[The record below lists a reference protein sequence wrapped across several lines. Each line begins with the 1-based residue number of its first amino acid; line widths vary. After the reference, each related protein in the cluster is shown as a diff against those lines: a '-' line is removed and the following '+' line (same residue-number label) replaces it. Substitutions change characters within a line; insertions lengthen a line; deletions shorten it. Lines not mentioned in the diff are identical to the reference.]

1 MNPAQSNNANM
12 RSSFLKEMGI
22 TEWVDRSSLA
32 DLAAVPLNSP
42 VVPQGTL
49 PAPPEPT
56 EPTASAA
63 ESAADAADAA
73 EISGRW
79 IFIGTKPQ
87 GDALSLFQNIIRVL
101 GLPNGA
107 WVWQEQK
114 SNIDAL
120 IESSTVPL
128 VAIAFGAASAQRLT
142 GERAPLTE
150 LRGAIHSLMHGETE
164 VPLIATLELAQVL
177 ARPQEKALL
186 WEDLLLARSV
196 LQSL

>member
-1 MNPAQSNNANM
+1 MNTITSNNSSM
-12 RSSFLKEMGI
+12 RSAFLKEMGI
-22 TEWVDRSSLA
+22 TEWVDRSSPE
-32 DLAAVPLNSP
+32 VPLHTSAA
-42 VVPQGTL
+42 PQGNPQVSPDESTVN
-49 PAPPEPT
+49 
-56 EPTASAA
+56 AS
-63 ESAADAADAA
+63 EHAA

-87 GDALSLFQNIIRVL
+87 GDALTLFQNIVRAL
-101 GLPNGA
+101 GLLNGA
-107 WVWQEQK
+107 WVWQDQK
-114 SNIDAL
+114 ANIDAL
-120 IESSTVPL
+120 IEASTVPL

-142 GERAPLTE
+142 GEHAPLTE
-150 LRGAIHSLMHGETE
+150 LRGAIHSLMHGEAD

>member
-1 MNPAQSNNANM
+1 MNTIPSNGSSM

-22 TEWVDRSSLA
+22 TEWVDRSASI
-32 DLAAVPLNSP
+32 
-42 VVPQGTL
+42 
-49 PAPPEPT
+49 APPSSSVAQQGSPPASPEPI
-56 EPTASAA
+56 ENAS
-63 ESAADAADAA
+63 ECAAD
-73 EISGRW
+73 ISGRW

-87 GDALSLFQNIIRVL
+87 GDALTLFQNIVRAL
-101 GLPNGA
+101 GLPNSA
-107 WVWQEQK
+107 WVWQDQK
-114 SNIDAL
+114 ANIDAL
-120 IESSTVPL
+120 IESSPVPM

-142 GERAPLTE
+142 GENAPLTE
-150 LRGAIHSLMHGETE
+150 LRGAIHSLMHAEAD

>member
-1 MNPAQSNNANM
+1 MNPTQSNNANM

-22 TEWVDRSSLA
+22 TEWVDRSSSIA
-32 DLAAVPLNSP
+32 PLNSP
-42 VVPQGTL
+42 EVPQGN
-49 PAPPEPT
+49 PQAST
-56 EPTASAA
+56 EPTANPSECAV
-63 ESAADAADAA
+63 

-87 GDALSLFQNIIRVL
+87 GDALTLFQNIVRVL
-101 GLPNGA
+101 GLPQGA
-107 WVWQEQK
+107 WVWQDPK
-114 SNIDAL
+114 TSPDTL
-120 IESSTVPL
+120 IGTATVPQ

-142 GERAPLTE
+142 GENAPLAE
-150 LRGAIHSLMHGETE
+150 LRGAIHSLMHGEAE

>member
-1 MNPAQSNNANM
+1 MNTIPSNNSSM

-22 TEWVDRSSLA
+22 TEWVDRSSNVASLSSS
-32 DLAAVPLNSP
+32 AA
-42 VVPQGTL
+42 PQGN
-49 PAPPEPT
+49 PSVSSES
-56 EPTASAA
+56 TANASEHAT
-63 ESAADAADAA
+63 

-87 GDALSLFQNIIRVL
+87 GDALTLFQNIVRAL
-101 GLPNGA
+101 GLPNSA

-114 SNIDAL
+114 ANIDAL

-142 GERAPLTE
+142 GERAPLNE
-150 LRGAIHSLMHGETE
+150 LRGAIHSLMHGEAD

>member
-1 MNPAQSNNANM
+1 MNPTQSNNANM

-22 TEWVDRSSLA
+22 TEWVDRSSNVASLSSLA
-32 DLAAVPLNSP
+32 
-42 VVPQGTL
+42 VPQGNP
-49 PAPPEPT
+49 PASSEPMA
-56 EPTASAA
+56 TAS
-63 ESAADAADAA
+63 EHVA
-73 EISGRW
+73 EIVGRW

-87 GDALSLFQNIIRVL
+87 GDALALFQNIVRVL

-114 SNIDAL
+114 DNIDAL

-142 GERAPLTE
+142 GEHAPLNE
-150 LRGAIHSLMHGETE
+150 LRGAIHSLMHGEAE

>member
-1 MNPAQSNNANM
+1 MNSAPSNNASM

-22 TEWVDRSSLA
+22 TEWVDRSGLSA
-32 DLAAVPLNSP
+32 STVTPAASQSNAQAS
-42 VVPQGTL
+42 
-49 PAPPEPT
+49 PEPT
-56 EPTASAA
+56 ANPSERG
-63 ESAADAADAA
+63 A

-87 GDALSLFQNIIRVL
+87 GDALTLFQNIVRAL

-107 WVWQEQK
+107 WAWQDQK
-114 SNIDAL
+114 ANIDAL

-142 GERAPLTE
+142 GEQAPLNE
-150 LRGAIHSLMHGETE
+150 LRGAIHSLIHGEAE
-164 VPLIATLELAQVL
+164 VPLIATLESAQVL
-177 ARPQEKALL
+177 ARPQEKVLL